1 VREALERHANLHA
14 ATAFCT
20 SPMATEAF
28 NAQFLQIGPKHEAF
42 TAFPRLHFN
51 NASEIVGTGGA

>member
-1 VREALERHANLHA
+1 
-14 ATAFCT
+14 
-20 SPMATEAF
+20 MATEAF

-51 NASEIVGTGGA
+51 NASEIVGIGGA